1 MNTIVTIG
9 KSSKNFYINK
19 INYYLSKVSKVF
31 ETEII
36 NFDFNSQKK
45 NHNSIKFKNKF
56 IKDKSI
62 FTVNLDDKGTQYS
75 SKIFLNNFL
84 DWKKDYKKIVFIIG
98 DAYGIPKEINTY
110 EPNLSMSVS
119 KFTLS
124 HEIIPL
130 ILAEQIYRISCMYNN
145 HPYHK

>member
-1 MNTIVTIG
+1 MNAIVTLG
-9 KSSKNFYINK
+9 KNSKNFYINK
-19 INYYLSKVSKVF
+19 INYYLSKVSKIF
-31 ETEII
+31 ETELI

-45 NHNSIKFKNKF
+45 NHNSIKFNSKYIN
-56 IKDKSI
+56 DKSI

-84 DWKKDYKKIVFIIG
+84 DWKRDYKKIVFIIG
-98 DAYGIPKEINTY
+98 DAYGIPKEINTC

-119 KFTLS
+119 KFTLT

-130 ILAEQIYRISCMYNN
+130 ILAEQIYRISCIYNN

>member
-1 MNTIVTIG
+1 MNAIVTIG

-19 INYYLSKVSKVF
+19 INYYLSKVGKVF
-31 ETEII
+31 ETELI

-45 NHNSIKFKNKF
+45 NHNSIKFNNKF
-56 IKDKSI
+56 KNDKSI
-62 FTVNLDDKGTQYS
+62 FIVNLDDEGTQFS

-84 DWKKDYKKIVFIIG
+84 DWKRNYKKIVFIIG
-98 DAYGIPKEINTY
+98 DAYGIPQELNTFA
-110 EPNLSMSVS
+110 PNLLMSVS
-119 KFTLS
+119 KFTLT

-130 ILAEQIYRISCMYNN
+130 ILAEQIYRISCIYNK